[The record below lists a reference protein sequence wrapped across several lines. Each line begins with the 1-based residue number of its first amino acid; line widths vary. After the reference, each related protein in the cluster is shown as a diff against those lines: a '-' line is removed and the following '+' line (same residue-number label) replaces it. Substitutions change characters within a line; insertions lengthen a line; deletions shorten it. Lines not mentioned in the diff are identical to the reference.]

1 MPDLEFVAKVGSSV
15 LRILEQVISSD
26 LDLNGGGGGAVFSST
41 LTLATLHCQKVRAT
55 SPTPLPNIFTITVET
70 MNNFGV
76 IEVAGPKTTRAPGW
90 AYVPDSGPTP
100 AQPLQPTNR
109 KRAARNQGGLSSSDV
124 SARQDAKIRKDL
136 EALDRDTN
144 KDVNIP
150 IPPKSGSSRGLLRA
164 PLSSSSP
171 NLTSFPPSSPEQTHR
186 QRPQDPPVPKDVCQP
201 PRRLPSPAGPRR
213 NEPGCRRRPQP
224 RQRPTPQ
231 ALRRP
236 NTGAQLPRP
245 SAPGQHPRRQQTF
258 RRGSQARRR
267 KRSQRSRQSHPPK
280 TSTAPLP
287 LRRDAHP
294 RRRPLHN
301 NSRRRNDRRPG
312 PGP

>member
-1 MPDLEFVAKVGSSV
+1 
-15 LRILEQVISSD
+15 
-26 LDLNGGGGGAVFSST
+26 
-41 LTLATLHCQKVRAT
+41 
-55 SPTPLPNIFTITVET
+55 

-100 AQPLQPTNR
+100 AQALQPTNR

-171 NLTSFPPSSPEQTHR
+171 NLTSFPPSSPEQTHP

-245 SAPGQHPRRQQTF
+245 SAPGQHPRR
-258 RRGSQARRR
+258 
-267 KRSQRSRQSHPPK
+267 
-280 TSTAPLP
+280 
-287 LRRDAHP
+287 
-294 RRRPLHN
+294 
-301 NSRRRNDRRPG
+301 
-312 PGP
+312 